1 MDRKLLI
8 VAVAA
13 SVACWKG
20 EASVGTCNADTDCGA
35 NSTCNTS
42 QHVCEYACPKLCAAN
57 EVCLGGACV
66 AQGPEVKQVTAPAT
80 WSKRSQPVT
89 VTAVVDGS
97 SGPGDFRQPGLELS
111 KNDPI
116 TLGLRDWRKWM

>member
-20 EASVGTCNADTDCGA
+20 EAIV
-35 NSTCNTS
+35 
-42 QHVCEYACPKLCAAN
+42 
-57 EVCLGGACV
+57 GACV
-66 AQGPEVKQVTAPAT
+66 AQGPEVKQVTAPTT

-97 SGPGDFRQPGLELS
+97 SGPGIESATLQISGQPDIAGTTGDTGLVRTYSFAVPGSVQAVGSETPIDFT
-111 KNDPI
+111 I
-116 TLGLRDWRKWM
+116 TAKDTAGRS